1 MSMPKLNWGSTKES
15 KTMLRWALIFFIVAI
30 VAALLGFTSIA
41 GAAQSIGVILFWIF
55 LAICVVMFL
64 LGLIGGGRARV

>member
-1 MSMPKLNWGSTKES
+1 
-15 KTMLRWALIFFIVAI
+15 MLRWALIFLIVAL
-30 VAALLGFTSIA
+30 VAALLGFTKIA
-41 GAAQSIGVILFWIF
+41 EAASGIGVILFWVF